1 MKTLELKELDLENF
15 MKFEKQHVDFTHKT
29 DLRGRNRVGK
39 STIMNAFYWVF
50 FNTTPD
56 GRQADNVRPLKSGK
70 TVDFVDIIATF
81 TVLMDGKQ
89 HVIKKTQKQ
98 KWVKHRGGT
107 DKKFEGNI
115 NEFEIDG
122 FPYKP
127 NAYEEFLSNFCPTD
141 TFLFCSNPQ
150 KFLTLAP
157 ADQRNT
163 LEELFGFD
171 AEEFASEEFNGVSD
185 IMMGHTV
192 EETLK
197 KLKRNRLSLDKK
209 LKEIPVRIDE
219 VSKTSGETTGIEEI
233 DNAIEELQKS
243 IDETDS
249 KLSTTEKSMEVVDRT
264 RRELM
269 SLKTQKSGIEQDA
282 TDSLLYKRRNLER
295 ELNRSKDTIKDAES
309 QIKLNENIIVQKQN
323 LHKKYKADFN
333 SMQEEWK
340 AEKAKSFEEPDKDF
354 KCPLCG
360 SQLPEE
366 KQEEKVAEL
375 KSNFEREQ
383 LRHTSDLESKGI
395 DLKKSMKQITSDL
408 DNLVEE
414 TKEHNLK
421 IDTAKQKIEELE
433 KRIAELKE
441 EPDLSHNQDYERIC
455 NELDAKN
462 KALESETTPDDNRDE
477 LNKKKAEL
485 LDELSDWRA
494 KKNKIKAD
502 ETQRAARIAELE
514 TELTD
519 VSQKEADIEK
529 QINLVEKF
537 GVEKNRK
544 LSELVNTNFDIV
556 KFRFSRPLINGG
568 VEDCCQI
575 EVDGVNY
582 YQTLNVGDKKLAEID
597 IARGFQKVNE
607 LNLPIFLDEASEVDA
622 DRIPDMEQQLI
633 TMSRSDE
640 HKLEVK

>member
-1 MKTLELKELDLENF
+1 M
-15 MKFEKQHVDFTHKT
+15 
-29 DLRGRNRVGK
+29 
-39 STIMNAFYWVF
+39 
-50 FNTTPD
+50 
-56 GRQADNVRPLKSGK
+56 
-70 TVDFVDIIATF
+70 
-81 TVLMDGKQ
+81 
-89 HVIKKTQKQ
+89 
-98 KWVKHRGGT
+98 
-107 DKKFEGNI
+107 
-115 NEFEIDG
+115 
-122 FPYKP
+122 
-127 NAYEEFLSNFCPTD
+127 
-141 TFLFCSNPQ
+141 
-150 KFLTLAP
+150 
-157 ADQRNT
+157 
-163 LEELFGFD
+163 
-171 AEEFASEEFNGVSD
+171 
-185 IMMGHTV
+185 
-192 EETLK
+192 
-197 KLKRNRLSLDKK
+197 
-209 LKEIPVRIDE
+209 
-219 VSKTSGETTGIEEI
+219 
-233 DNAIEELQKS
+233 
-243 IDETDS
+243 
-249 KLSTTEKSMEVVDRT
+249 
-264 RRELM
+264 
-269 SLKTQKSGIEQDA
+269 
-282 TDSLLYKRRNLER
+282 
-295 ELNRSKDTIKDAES
+295 
-309 QIKLNENIIVQKQN
+309 
-323 LHKKYKADFN
+323 
-333 SMQEEWK
+333 
-340 AEKAKSFEEPDKDF
+340 
-354 KCPLCG
+354 
-360 SQLPEE
+360 PEE